1 MTARKSAQ
9 TLGDFA
15 AFLAS
20 RMGLHFPKA
29 RLFELEQK
37 MASLAEE
44 AGYPDLGKYLLFL
57 MSAPLTR
64 DQLDMLARTL
74 TIGET
79 YFLRDPRSYQV
90 LEEQLLPGLIAERR
104 SAGKTL
110 RIWSAGCSTGEEA
123 YSLAIL
129 LSRTIPDI
137 ASWKIALL
145 ASDINPQALERGR
158 RGVYGQWSFR
168 NAPPWLMDY
177 FSKRPQGDFEII
189 PRIRSMVRFSQ
200 LNLAEDCWPTP
211 GDATEG
217 ADLIFCRNVMLYFD
231 QAQIESTMR
240 KFHAALKQGGWLFVG
255 PTEVPHSNLDG
266 FSRLNYGGAF
276 VLCKGEAGR
285 QASFQVSAAAW
296 PTLPQADQ
304 HQAAAAKQ
312 AAPPPAV
319 LAPAPVVPP
328 VAAVAPLNR
337 SLAEETSA
345 GGKQSPGALC
355 YAQALDLYRSGS
367 YQEAAARVLNC
378 CDAGQGELGAE
389 ALALA
394 ARAQANTGR
403 FAEARACCEQAIARN
418 RLSAD
423 NHYLLSIILEQ
434 LQDTAGAIKSL
445 KHALYIDHD
454 YVLAYFALGNLN
466 RRCGDHKESQRYFAN
481 ALRLLEKR
489 HPHEVLEEAEG
500 MTAGG
505 LAQMIRELEAG

>member
-1 MTARKSAQ
+1 MTPRKSAE

-20 RMGLHFPKA
+20 RMGLHFPKE

-37 MASLAEE
+37 MASLAKE
-44 AGYPDLGKYLLFL
+44 AGYADLEKYLLFL
-57 MSAPLTR
+57 MSAPLTGK
-64 DQLDMLARTL
+64 QLDMLARTL

-79 YFLRDPRSYQV
+79 YYFRDPRSYQV

-110 RIWSAGCSTGEEA
+110 RIWSAGCSSGEEA

-137 ASWKIALL
+137 ASWKITLL

-177 FSKRPQGDFEII
+177 FSKRPQGDFEIV

-200 LNLAEDCWPTP
+200 LNLAEDCWPSA

-217 ADLIFCRNVMLYFD
+217 MDLIFCRNVMLYFD
-231 QAQIESTMR
+231 QAQIERTMR
-240 KFHAALKQGGWLFVG
+240 KFHAALKEGGWLFVG
-255 PTEVPHSNLDG
+255 PTEVPHGNLDG
-266 FSRLNYGGAF
+266 FSRLHYGGAF
-276 VLCKGEAGR
+276 VLCKGEAGL
-285 QASFQVSAAAW
+285 QAGADAW
-296 PTLPQADQ
+296 PELPQAD
-304 HQAAAAKQ
+304 HGQAAAAKQ
-312 AAPPPAV
+312 AAPPPAA
-319 LAPAPVVPP
+319 LAPDPVVPL
-328 VAAVAPLNR
+328 VAAAASLNR

-345 GGKQSPGALC
+345 GDKLSPGALC
-355 YAQALDLYRSGS
+355 YAQALELYRSGS
-367 YQEAAARVLNC
+367 YQEAAARILNC
-378 CDAGQGELGAE
+378 CDAGQGEVGAE

-454 YVLAYFALGNLN
+454 FVLAYFALGNLN
-466 RRCGDHKESQRYFAN
+466 RQCGDHKESQRNFAN
-481 ALRLLEKR
+481 ALRLLERR
-489 HPHEVLEEAEG
+489 HPHEVLEEADG